1 VFNVSIV
8 VITKQKE
15 GSKFAAVLLRE
26 SRYFKMKKRVFP
38 PSYDYAF

>member
-1 VFNVSIV
+1 MAQ
-8 VITKQKE
+8 QKDR
-15 GSKFAAVLLRE
+15 SKLAAVLLRE